1 MTMKKIYMA
10 IHIIA
15 ITISP
20 AFLASC
26 AALDDLARLGA
37 SQIDEGARQIP
48 KIKTA
53 VVATAPRNI
62 NQNTLAAKCNRQ
74 VGKSAVIEAWKRAN
88 SSGSQVHKNY
98 LLDVARDAIQK
109 CTVGSMGDKILD
121 NLDNLANSAVTDFEN
136 EYPQAEVK

>member
-20 AFLASC
+20 AFIASC

-37 SQIDEGARQIP
+37 SQIDEGARQFP
-48 KIKTA
+48 KIKS
-53 VVATAPRNI
+53 VVPPATKNI

-74 VGKSAVIEAWKRAN
+74 VGKSAVVEAWKRAN

-109 CTVGSMGDKILD
+109 CTVGSVGDKILD
-121 NLDNLANSAVTDFEN
+121 NLDNLANSAVTDFEK
-136 EYPQAEVK
+136 EYPQAQVK